1 MANLEIRDNGSEPGP
16 ESDTHL
22 NTLQY
27 LISSTS
33 EWKLQLDNFTSQI
46 EGRQIALDSLAK
58 PTPPHLQEPTERIHK
73 RAVPLS
79 KNLKSQGPGEDI
91 ITKNL
96 TKSASGSS
104 SVTVYYDSFTQTC
117 FEELVKS
124 ISTTRNLLRKDRM
137 RVKVEQIKR
146 LAEFESHSPDD
157 LEYEDEAEKHRP
169 SPLGILKVQR
179 RLHSGDIAN
188 SSRLDTH
195 NELEKHLEFMQSMC
209 EVAAHEFLRNGDCKE
224 DVERIVR
231 RMLEIRGIA
240 EKEVTRLKSATPG
253 EGAVDD
259 NKRHGNSHLSHPIA
273 EVDLDEGVLM
283 DEDDI
288 LTKPLPEPH
297 VSDDIED
304 RAAKTPT
311 LSSNRKLGDPTIPA
325 AIEEPH
331 NSTPRSGGSE
341 AHQKQTTGQEAPAS
355 KASIR
360 DRTSFKILHD
370 GSEEFTTSRGLKLV
384 LWPRPNGNGFIK
396 QLRLWC
402 VDYPLQ
408 IASHFSTPRLREGF
422 SRLRWRCVSLKFPLW
437 LGMDANPRIVS
448 LVVLICLE
456 SLITPTPKSYAVF
469 LLISTMSTVGALLL
483 VKCRDRVCLDTTNF
497 ENRYLRHETGLSK
510 PLPH

>member
-1 MANLEIRDNGSEPGP
+1 MTANLEKRDNGSELGP

-22 NTLQY
+22 NTLKN

-46 EGRQIALDSLAK
+46 EGRQIALDNLAK
-58 PTPPHLQEPTERIHK
+58 PTPLHLQEPTERIHK
-73 RAVPLS
+73 PAVPLS
-79 KNLKSQGPGEDI
+79 KNLKSQGPGQDI

-124 ISTTRNLLRKDRM
+124 ISATRNSLRKDRM

-146 LAEFESHSPDD
+146 LAEFESHSPDN
-157 LEYEDEAEKHRP
+157 LEYEDEAEKHRS
-169 SPLGILKVQR
+169 SPLGILKVLK

-188 SSRLDTH
+188 SSRLDIH

-259 NKRHGNSHLSHPIA
+259 NKRHGNSHLSHLIA

-288 LTKPLPEPH
+288 TTKPPLESYL
-297 VSDDIED
+297 SDGIEHH
-304 RAAKTPT
+304 ASKTPI
-311 LSSNRKLGDPTIPA
+311 LGGHRVPNDSIPPA
-325 AIEEPH
+325 ATDEQH
-331 NSTPRSGGSE
+331 DAGSMWGGS
-341 AHQKQTTGQEAPAS
+341 AVSQKQTNEQEVPQNPTNDQEAILGDEKQLTESLRGSVSCAS
-355 KASIR
+355 DKSSCE
-360 DRTSFKILHD
+360 SFLKD
-370 GSEEFTTSRGLKLV
+370 GKELGPGRGLEIP
-384 LWPRPNGNGFIK
+384 WPTPRGNGLIE
-396 QLRLWC
+396 QLRSWRMESL
-402 VDYPLQ
+402 LKN
-408 IASHFSTPRLREGF
+408 ASQLGLPQLREGF
-422 SRLRWRCVSLKFPLW
+422 SRLRWRCVSS
-437 LGMDANPRIVS
+437 DSS
-448 LVVLICLE
+448 LCWAACELRVL
-456 SLITPTPKSYAVF
+456 
-469 LLISTMSTVGALLL
+469 TVGLL
-483 VKCRDRVCLDTTNF
+483 VLWDHPFRRL
-497 ENRYLRHETGLSK
+497 
-510 PLPH
+510 